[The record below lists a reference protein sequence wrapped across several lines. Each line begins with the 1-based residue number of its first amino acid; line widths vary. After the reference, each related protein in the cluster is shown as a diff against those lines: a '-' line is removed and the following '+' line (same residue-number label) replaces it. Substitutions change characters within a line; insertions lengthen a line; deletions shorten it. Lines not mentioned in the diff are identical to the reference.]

1 VTGRFVVESLHD
13 PFDLACPVC
22 GCRSWERDGSDVKCC
37 DCAAEIRVLEDA
49 AQCRI
54 VLEVQGA

>member
-1 VTGRFVVESLHD
+1 MTGRFVVESLHD
-13 PFDLACPVC
+13 PFELARTVC